1 MAPCNVVLCVGR
13 GALLTVATSFQN
25 YRLIDKLRSGPTPI
39 YRGRRVADNL
49 PVICKIIDDVSA
61 HPEGS
66 VQIRV
71 RRRMH
76 RAGVLTS
83 LVAVA
88 VLLGVAPPLAAVVAA
103 IAVIEA
109 GRGLW
114 RTGPLVVRIIE
125 EAAQ

>member
-1 MAPCNVVLCVGR
+1 MPRPQLAAAVVLSVRRAG
-13 GALLTVATSFQN
+13 L
-25 YRLIDKLRSGPTPI
+25 
-39 YRGRRVADNL
+39 RVAPATGWETYDAKMTGSAL
-49 PVICKIIDDVSA
+49 VVGELVTSA

-71 RRRMH
+71 RRRLR

-88 VLLGVAPPLAAVVAA
+88 VLLVLAPPLAAVVAA
-103 IAVIEA
+103 IAVVEA

-114 RTGPLVVRIIE
+114 RTGPLVVRVVE
-125 EAAQ
+125 EAAS